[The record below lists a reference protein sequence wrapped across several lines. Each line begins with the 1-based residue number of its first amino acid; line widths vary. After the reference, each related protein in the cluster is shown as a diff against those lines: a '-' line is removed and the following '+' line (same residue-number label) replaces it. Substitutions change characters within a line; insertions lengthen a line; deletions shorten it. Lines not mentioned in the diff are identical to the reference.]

1 MALASLKLTVTTPPS
16 PYVVSIPPV
25 AAREVVVDAATASM
39 VTTTTAS
46 SRARTRPSF
55 AHTAVHPRN
64 RTVCCTSRGDRST
77 VGFWGGSPGPLWL
90 VIGHNR
96 SVVYDDGSV
105 TDALAVQF
113 VNGDFNIKFVRAGH
127 GWPLAAASEANATGR
142 RVWWLWLTGGGSPP
156 KGSWLR
162 SSRDPYSTWRIGD
175 EINPTGAR
183 CVRAARP
190 RSR

>member
-77 VGFWGGSPGPLWL
+77 VGFWGRFSWAFVASHRPQSFCGVRRTVRSGGVRGGEAADKIVLWSTTTGP
-90 VIGHNR
+90 VRRR
-96 SVVYDDGSV
+96 S
-105 TDALAVQF
+105 
-113 VNGDFNIKFVRAGH
+113 R
-127 GWPLAAASEANATGR
+127 WLAA
-142 RVWWLWLTGGGSPP
+142 GGFVVALLDQP
-156 KGSWLR
+156 
-162 SSRDPYSTWRIGD
+162 D
-175 EINPTGAR
+175 R
-183 CVRAARP
+183 CQV
-190 RSR
+190 RSRCAT